1 LIQRQEKVNATKYF
15 VVFILNEVK
24 NLYMEQITIECPNCK
39 KKYILPS
46 EKLPKHDSI
55 KLNCKNCG
63 TSFSFSPSRADNNIF
78 REDSTVIGQ
87 NFTGGEDLLLPE
99 FPKDL
104 EITLTYK
111 EKGVEIKRHIEKY
124 LTIIGRTEGD
134 IIINDALISRK
145 HACIEVKGPTMIVL
159 RDLVSKN
166 GTFHNGMRVS
176 SIHLQ
181 SGDVI
186 KVGNT
191 EILFSSNIKFL

>member
-1 LIQRQEKVNATKYF
+1 
-15 VVFILNEVK
+15 
-24 NLYMEQITIECPNCK
+24 MEQITIECPNCK

-63 TSFSFSPSRADNNIF
+63 YSFFFSPSKEDNNF
-78 REDSTVIGQ
+78 SKEDSTVIGHV
-87 NFTGGEDLLLPE
+87 FTADGDFVLAE
-99 FPKDL
+99 FPKDC
-104 EITLTYK
+104 EIILTYK
-111 EKGVEIKRHIEKY
+111 IKDAEVKKSVQKP

-134 IIINDALISRK
+134 IIINDPLISKK
-145 HACIEVKGPTMIVL
+145 HACIEVKSPTLIL
-159 RDLVSKN
+159 LKDLASKN

-186 KVGNT
+186 KVGNV
-191 EILFSSNIKFL
+191 EILFSSSIKFI